1 MLKGFMIMP
10 DQIVWQL
17 ELLKVVR
24 MWDPD
29 ELQLRT
35 EMEVTSGI
43 ESLGRYFWIHLRG
56 WGGWRGLGSVANVVA
71 IYKQCSWKIQCQSN
85 TLVRI
90 WLIGGILLGLRKREL
105 MAYKFTWLS
114 ETHYCARR
122 QMSSKVHNL
131 SGFSESVACKISIY
145 LINAHYL
152 LKITKN

>member
-17 ELLKVVR
+17 QLLKVVR

-43 ESLGRYFWIHLRG
+43 ESLGRYFWIHLQG

-71 IYKQCSWKIQCQSN
+71 IYKQCS
-85 TLVRI
+85 
-90 WLIGGILLGLRKREL
+90 
-105 MAYKFTWLS
+105 
-114 ETHYCARR
+114 
-122 QMSSKVHNL
+122 
-131 SGFSESVACKISIY
+131 
-145 LINAHYL
+145 
-152 LKITKN
+152 